1 MTSTTQA
8 ICNQISVIGK
18 LQQPVW
24 IYDFENTCVHWAN
37 AASLVVWQA
46 ESLEELQS
54 RDFSKDMSETVA
66 NRLSQY
72 RNDFLRDENIQ
83 FREMWTL
90 YPNGEPQNM
99 KVVFSSIFL
108 DNGRMAMLCEALSE
122 SQLDNDALRSA
133 EALLHTSVM
142 ITLYTATGEPLYRNP
157 AARTA
162 ARTHKESLTSH
173 FVSDATSGLLLNATE
188 EEVNTV
194 ASVHTAKGTAW
205 HDITARRCLDSVTG
219 DHAWLISEVDVSRLK
234 ATEEHAQ
241 FLAEH
246 DTLTGLPNRN
256 YVSVEFKK
264 RVEKVLAAR
273 QKAALIF
280 IDLDHF
286 KDVNDTLGHD
296 AGDQLLITVA
306 DRLKNL
312 VRSGDTVA
320 RLGGDEFLIIIS
332 PVTDAASVESVVKR
346 IQTELPEPIVLHSR
360 EVSVTPSIGISLCPD
375 NGRNINDL
383 MRHADLAMYHAKDN
397 GRNNFSFFSENLS
410 EAVESRISLE
420 SELMT
425 ALEEGQFITHFQPR
439 VSIEDDTITGAEA
452 LVRWEHPEKGLISPG
467 TFIPACEASGLIAE
481 LGKCVL
487 RHAVLAQLE
496 WAKNGYDIRISVNL
510 SPLQFGED
518 TLVSDLVDIVK
529 SNHGNPEFIELEIT
543 ESVLLGHDQATIDK
557 LHALVNHGFRIAIDD
572 FGTGY
577 SNLAYL
583 HRYPIDC
590 LKIDRSFI
598 MQIDSVRP
606 IVELIVSMARLFE
619 LDVVAEGVETQEQLH
634 VLQNFDCQEYQG
646 FLFARP
652 MSFSDFAALLEE
664 RDQLAAA

>member
-1 MTSTTQA
+1 MTCKTQA
-8 ICNQISVIGK
+8 NSSQISVIGK

-24 IYDFENTCVHWAN
+24 IYDFDNTSVHWAN
-37 AASLVVWQA
+37 AAGLVVWQA
-46 ESLEELQS
+46 ESLEDLQS
-54 RDFSKDMSETVA
+54 RDFGKDMTETVA
-66 NRLSQY
+66 NRLLQY
-72 RNDFLRDENIQ
+72 RSDFLRDEEIQ

-99 KVVFSSIFL
+99 KVVFSSVFL
-108 DNGRMAMLCEALSE
+108 QDGRMAMLCEALSE

-142 ITLYTATGEPLYRNP
+142 ITLYAATGEPLYRNP

-162 ARTHKESLTSH
+162 ARTYNESLTSH
-173 FVSDATSGLLLNATE
+173 FVTDAVSDLLLNATE
-188 EEVNTV
+188 QEVSTV
-194 ASVHTAKGTAW
+194 ASVKTSDGIAW

-246 DTLTGLPNRN
+246 DTLTSLPNRN
-256 YVSVEFKK
+256 YVSMEFKN
-264 RVEKVLAAR
+264 RLEKILAAK

-296 AGDQLLITVA
+296 AGDQLLIAVA
-306 DRLKNL
+306 DRLKKL
-312 VRSGDTVA
+312 VRNVDAVA
-320 RLGGDEFLIIIS
+320 RLGGDEFLIFIS
-332 PVTDAASVESVVKR
+332 PVTDEATVEDVVKR
-346 IQTELPEPIVLHSR
+346 IQAELPKPIVLQSR
-360 EVSVTPSIGISLCPD
+360 EISVTPSIGISLCPE

-397 GRNNFSFFSENLS
+397 GRNNYSFFSENLS
-410 EAVESRISLE
+410 EAVESRITLE
-420 SELMT
+420 SELTT
-425 ALEEGQFITHFQPR
+425 ALEESQFITHFQPR
-439 VSIEDDTITGAEA
+439 VSINGDTITGAEA

-481 LGKCVL
+481 LGKYVL
-487 RHAVLAQLE
+487 RDAVIAQVE
-496 WAKNGYDIRISVNL
+496 WEKKGYDIRISVNL

-529 SNHGNPEFIELEIT
+529 SNHGKPELIELEIT
-543 ESVLLGHDQATIDK
+543 ESVLLGHDQTTIEK
-557 LHALVNHGFRIAIDD
+557 LHALVTHGFRIAIDD

-634 VLQNFDCQEYQG
+634 ALQNFDCQEYQG
-646 FLFARP
+646 FLFAKA
-652 MSFSDFAALLEE
+652 MSFIDFSDLLAQH
-664 RDQLAAA
+664 DQIAAA

>member
-1 MTSTTQA
+1 
-8 ICNQISVIGK
+8 
-18 LQQPVW
+18 
-24 IYDFENTCVHWAN
+24 
-37 AASLVVWQA
+37 
-46 ESLEELQS
+46 
-54 RDFSKDMSETVA
+54 
-66 NRLSQY
+66 
-72 RNDFLRDENIQ
+72 
-83 FREMWTL
+83 
-90 YPNGEPQNM
+90 
-99 KVVFSSIFL
+99 
-108 DNGRMAMLCEALSE
+108 
-122 SQLDNDALRSA
+122 
-133 EALLHTSVM
+133 M

-157 AARTA
+157 AARTV

-410 EAVESRISLE
+410 EAVESRICLLYTSP
-420 SELMT
+420 S
-425 ALEEGQFITHFQPR
+425 PR
-439 VSIEDDTITGAEA
+439 DAT
-452 LVRWEHPEKGLISPG
+452 
-467 TFIPACEASGLIAE
+467 
-481 LGKCVL
+481 
-487 RHAVLAQLE
+487 
-496 WAKNGYDIRISVNL
+496 L
-510 SPLQFGED
+510 SRMP
-518 TLVSDLVDIVK
+518 S
-529 SNHGNPEFIELEIT
+529 S
-543 ESVLLGHDQATIDK
+543 A
-557 LHALVNHGFRIAIDD
+557 
-572 FGTGY
+572 
-577 SNLAYL
+577 
-583 HRYPIDC
+583 
-590 LKIDRSFI
+590 
-598 MQIDSVRP
+598 
-606 IVELIVSMARLFE
+606 
-619 LDVVAEGVETQEQLH
+619 
-634 VLQNFDCQEYQG
+634 
-646 FLFARP
+646 
-652 MSFSDFAALLEE
+652 
-664 RDQLAAA
+664 